1 MQDAAPMP
9 DEGEVRLQRLRALLA
24 EMRAAAEEEERRLS
38 GQLNDIVPNARELA
52 MEAANNPS
60 VTRRN
65 AKEWFR
71 AKLPSWINSE
81 TMGSTIIL
89 GLFSLYL
96 IYSGMTFRDM
106 TMGGLNRPPPMPPRL
121 LPWMPI
127 PTPMMATPDA
137 CNGGS
142 VVDEVFA
149 KHEART
155 RA

>member
-9 DEGEVRLQRLRALLA
+9 DEGEVRLQRLRAILA
-24 EMRAAAEEEERRLS
+24 EMRAAEEEEERRLS
-38 GQLNDIVPNARELA
+38 GQLNDIMPNARELA
-52 MEAANNPS
+52 MEAVNNPS

-71 AKLPSWINSE
+71 AHIPSWINSD
-81 TMGSTIIL
+81 TMVSTIIL

-96 IYSGMTFRDM
+96 IYSGMTFRDV
-106 TMGGLNRPPPMPPRL
+106 TMGGLNQPRRPPP
-121 LPWMPI
+121 WMPVMN
-127 PTPMMATPDA
+127 PYFTPLLAKPDA